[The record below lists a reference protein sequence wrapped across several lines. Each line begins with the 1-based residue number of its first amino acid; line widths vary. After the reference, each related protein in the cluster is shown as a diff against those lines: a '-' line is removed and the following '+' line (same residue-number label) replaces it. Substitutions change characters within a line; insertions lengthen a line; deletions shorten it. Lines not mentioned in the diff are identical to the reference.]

1 MIVLWV
7 SDIRTLP
14 NLMSRRFLCPHFFF
28 LLSQFRVL
36 HLVSDP
42 FELIFIY
49 LAMPS
54 LGCGTWDL
62 QLQHVGSRS
71 LTRESN
77 LGSLQWEH
85 GLLASGPPGKSL
97 HMNFRVSLSILLK
110 KKIKATG
117 IFVRNFVGSIDECQ
131 DSSSLY

>member
-1 MIVLWV
+1 MNYL
-7 SDIRTLP
+7 
-14 NLMSRRFLCPHFFF
+14 
-28 LLSQFRVL
+28 
-36 HLVSDP
+36 
-42 FELIFIY
+42 FIY